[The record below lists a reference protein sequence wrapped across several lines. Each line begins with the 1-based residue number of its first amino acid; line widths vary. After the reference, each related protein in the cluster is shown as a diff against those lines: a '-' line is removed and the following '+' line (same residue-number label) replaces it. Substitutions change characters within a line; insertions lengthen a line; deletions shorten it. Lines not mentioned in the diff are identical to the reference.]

1 MKARLWLSGA
11 SARNMRRVP
20 SKPPSCKAE
29 RDGELDGG
37 GNDLWMDR
45 KDSPE

>member
-11 SARNMRRVP
+11 SARNMGQVP
-20 SKPPSCKAE
+20 SKAPSCKVE
-29 RDGELDGG
+29 RDGGLDGG